1 METQEKKS
9 VSQQKQDNNPLAISF
24 ALELGYSIAIPLV
37 VLALGGRFL
46 DKKLGTSPFL
56 FLSAVVLSVF
66 LSSFIVYKKSKQ
78 AIGSFEKPAT
88 PKKTEDKED
97 VKSEEVAE
105 SKEDKASTEVKVNR
119 EAREDSLG
127 CRQGESPLGK
137 RESPKEESGLGQI
150 DDAKDNKV
158 NKASEAN

>member
-1 METQEKKS
+1 VVEAIFVFCFYKMETQEKKS
-9 VSQQKQDNNPLAISF
+9 VNQQKQDNNPLAISF

-78 AIGSFEKPAT
+78 AIGSFEKT
-88 PKKTEDKED
+88 PTVENSENKETVKDEVVTENGEEANNSKANE
-97 VKSEEVAE
+97 VSE
-105 SKEDKASTEVKVNR
+105 
-119 EAREDSLG
+119 
-127 CRQGESPLGK
+127 
-137 RESPKEESGLGQI
+137 
-150 DDAKDNKV
+150 
-158 NKASEAN
+158 ASEANEVKS